1 MTAPIVQAEYEQLKQ
16 IATKFGQLGD
26 RVSSLQQQLNQQHQ
40 RLADGGWEG
49 AAFKAFDRE
58 YTGEVVPTLKRLE
71 NAFNVAQS
79 LTGEISK
86 VFRQA
91 EEEAAA
97 LFKGNLVATVD
108 KGKKDEGSWWS
119 KTWGKASE
127 WVHGGLDVLGFIPG
141 FGEIADGANALIYLA
156 EGRYAEAAISA
167 AAMIPIVGDA
177 GKIGK
182 WGVKAGKEVMEA
194 GGERLVKE
202 IAQEG
207 SERLGKNASRLGQEG
222 GIARGIVPDDISRGE
237 MKKLQERLKSATGTE
252 VVPMSRQAQRYG
264 NHFDPQSNSI
274 HLMDRKPN
282 RGMFY
287 EEVQHALDQ
296 ATPGLNDLPFPGTKG
311 NELLHAG
318 TFDRLADNKWFNLTP
333 EQKQAFKDQAQAWRD
348 KWTDPE

>member
-1 MTAPIVQAEYEQLKQ
+1 MAAPIVGAEYDQLKQ
-16 IATKFGQLGD
+16 IATKFGQLRD
-26 RVSSLQQQLNQQHQ
+26 QVSSLQQQLNQQHE
-40 RLADGGWEG
+40 RLAHGGWEG
-49 AAFKAFDRE
+49 KAFQAFDGE
-58 YTGEVVPTLKRLE
+58 YTGDIVPTLKRLE
-71 NAFNVAQS
+71 HAFNVAQG

-97 LFKGNLVATVD
+97 LFKGKIIAAAAA
-108 KGKKDEGSWWS
+108 KQKDEGSWWS

-156 EGRYAEAAISA
+156 EGRYVEAAISA

-177 GKIGK
+177 GKLGK

-222 GIARGIVPDDISRGE
+222 GFARNIVPDDISRSE
-237 MKKLQERLKSATGTE
+237 MKKIQDRLKSTTGTD

-264 NHFDPQSNSI
+264 NHFDPQSNAI
-274 HLMDRKPN
+274 HLVDRKPN

-296 ATPGLNDLPFPGTKG
+296 RTPGLNDLPFPGTKG

-333 EQKQAFKDQAQAWRD
+333 QQKQSFKDQAQAWRD
-348 KWTDPE
+348 KWADPE